1 MELHAIESSLQK
13 QLISKFPSDA
23 ARTFEKMSPQQS
35 GDILKTLPIEMTDAV
50 WERMSPDVTTR
61 IIEDYSDAEIGHI
74 LHYINPNVSATLL
87 KNFDNERQANILKG
101 VGRIVATEIR
111 SILHYPDDTAG
122 AIMDPAVIY
131 FRPEMTVKEALT
143 RIRQSKRSGRRIIY
157 LVDSSA
163 QLQGLIEIQEM
174 ILVRPDTRLSTL
186 MKPLSAV
193 VDALTPREEVVNVF
207 ERNRISSLPV
217 IDADKKLVGI
227 VRYET
232 LLTAAKEEA
241 TADIQKMVGVGED
254 EKALSKVSLVVK
266 RRMPWL
272 QINLLTAFL
281 AAAVVGI
288 FENTIATYTALAV
301 LLPVVAGQSGN
312 TGAQSLAVTMRGLAL
327 REVRIRDWGR
337 IVRKEGIAGFLN
349 GVGLAL
355 TTGLAVLVWS
365 QTPGLA
371 LVIAISMIISMVIAA
386 ISGASVPM
394 VLTLFGLDPA
404 QSSSII
410 LTTITDVAGFFS
422 FLGIAT
428 MLSSML

>member
-1 MELHAIESSLQK
+1 MELQSVEASLQK

-23 ARTFEKMSPQQS
+23 ARTFEKMPPEQAGEILQS
-35 GDILKTLPIEMTDAV
+35 LPIEMTDAV
-50 WERMSPDVTTR
+50 WERLSPDVTSR
-61 IIEDYSDAEIGHI
+61 IVERYTDNAIGQI
-74 LHYINPNVSATLL
+74 LHHINPNVSATLL
-87 KNFDNERQANILKG
+87 KNFPEERQATILKN

-143 RIRQSKRSGRRIIY
+143 RIRQSKRKGRRIIY
-157 LVDSSA
+157 VVDANA

-174 ILVRPDTRLSTL
+174 VLVRPDTRLSTL

-288 FENTIATYTALAV
+288 FESTIATYTALAV